1 MNDFQKE
8 FMQRL
13 SVIQEKNVQSLF
25 AKSKRDKE
33 TENLLYDLSFELITD
48 LLTLLDGYDSEFKY
62 KLFVMNENGE
72 NLKENPLIELHD
84 QCEDFLK
91 FSK

>member
-25 AKSKRDKE
+25 TKNRSDKE

-48 LLTLLDGYDSEFKY
+48 ILTLLDGYDSEFKY

-72 NLKENPLIELHD
+72 NLKENPFIELHD
-84 QCEDFLK
+84 Q
-91 FSK
+91 